1 MAQACLLDRLLYIA
15 NPRAIAG
22 MSPELVGQ
30 QSIMRH
36 LTLLLNTRK
45 GSVPID
51 PDYGLSDMNNIAG
64 SFSSGTSE
72 DICLEIIQQINRYE
86 PRLLN
91 PKISSV
97 TEGNDIISLKYELNA
112 HIIGSQ
118 VVAANDSFSMY
129 LRINSAG
136 RVRLEPRRDR

>member
-1 MAQACLLDRLLYIA
+1 MARACLLDRLLQIA

-22 MSPELVGQ
+22 MSPERVAQ

-36 LTLLLNTRK
+36 LTHLLNTRK

-72 DICLEIIQQINRYE
+72 DICIEIIEQINRYE
-86 PRLLN
+86 LRLSN

-97 TEGNDIISLKYELNA
+97 SEIQDIISLKYELSA
-112 HIIGSQ
+112 QIIGSQ
-118 VVAANDSFSMY
+118 TVLANDSFSFY
-129 LRINSAG
+129 LRVNSAG

>member
-1 MAQACLLDRLLYIA
+1 MAQACLLDRLLHSA

-22 MSPELVGQ
+22 MSPEIVGQ

-45 GSVPID
+45 GSVPIE

-97 TEGNDIISLKYELNA
+97 SETQDIISLKYELSA
-112 HIIGSQ
+112 QIIGSQ
-118 VVAANDSFSMY
+118 TVMTSDSFSMY

>member
-1 MAQACLLDRLLYIA
+1 MAQACLLDRLFHIA

-36 LTLLLNTRK
+36 LTLMLNTRK

-51 PDYGLSDMNNIAG
+51 LDYGLSDMNNIAG
-64 SFSSGTSE
+64 SFATGTSE
-72 DICLEIIQQINRYE
+72 DICMEIIQQINRYE

-91 PKISSV
+91 PKISSL
-97 TEGNDIISLKYELNA
+97 TEVNDIISLKYELIA
-112 HIIGSQ
+112 QIIGSQ

>member
-64 SFSSGTSE
+64 HFPLARAKTFVWRSFSRLIATS
-72 DICLEIIQQINRYE
+72 R
-86 PRLLN
+86 
-91 PKISSV
+91 
-97 TEGNDIISLKYELNA
+97 
-112 HIIGSQ
+112 GS
-118 VVAANDSFSMY
+118 
-129 LRINSAG
+129 
-136 RVRLEPRRDR
+136 

>member
-1 MAQACLLDRLLYIA
+1 
-15 NPRAIAG
+15 

-45 GSVPID
+45 GSVPTE

-72 DICLEIIQQINRYE
+72 DICLEIIQQIDRYE

-97 TEGNDIISLKYELNA
+97 TEIQDIISLKYELNA
-112 HIIGSQ
+112 QIIGNQ
-118 VVAANDSFSMY
+118 AVLANDSFSMY

>member
-1 MAQACLLDRLLYIA
+1 MAQACLLDRLFHIA

-45 GSVPID
+45 GSVPIE

-72 DICLEIIQQINRYE
+72 DICLEIIQQIDRYE

-97 TEGNDIISLKYELNA
+97 TEIQDIISLKYELNA
-112 HIIGSQ
+112 QIIGNQ
-118 VVAANDSFSMY
+118 AVLANDSFSMY